1 MKKKDR
7 GGRVELLLMA
17 AFVAFFCAFVGPD
30 LVREAMS
37 AQVLEDGE
45 NVEAD
50 RTQPTGQSGMLK
62 SARGG
67 AEKENAGKRDGTEK
81 EIAGGRDGAGNG
93 AGYTGAAKS
102 LEGDKGEAGERAS
115 DTGMEPDAVSG
126 DGQDGSS
133 AGGQADVQG
142 DAAVGEQ
149 ADAQGDAAVG
159 GQADAQDDASAGGQA
174 DAQDDAAVDGQ
185 ADAQGDAA
193 AGGQADARGSERKDP
208 PDDVD
213 EAEGAGAEEQADTQ
227 SGAEEQSDLLDVEW
241 ADEGKYV
248 EVELAD
254 SGEHFVI
261 VPTEEEAGSD
271 EALAWEQKL
280 RWLKAQY
287 GGVFQ
292 IPMQQPE
299 EETALYA
306 VKLQD
311 WKQLR
316 GYVLLSEENSGR
328 VKPLA
333 ILKTMLEN
341 ELAGYDGEWS
351 VYIKNLNTGET
362 ILINDRPMKS
372 ASVMKLFVMGAVY
385 QAIGEGQIKYTDEN
399 RLRMNQMITESSNTA
414 ANEFLQ
420 QLGNGSYERGIAQV
434 NAFIQENGFSEQ
446 TIEYNGF
453 DDPAT
458 YTDSGHFNQ
467 VTAKDCGRMLEE
479 IYRRSWMNRMVSNE
493 IEEMLLAQKTRYKIA
508 EGLPDGVLCGN
519 KTGEMDTTENDAAI
533 IYSDA
538 CDYILVVLSD
548 GWSNKNQAISRI
560 SRLSQMTYNY
570 LNLAQYEIVEAK

>member
-1 MKKKDR
+1 M
-7 GGRVELLLMA
+7 
-17 AFVAFFCAFVGPD
+17 
-30 LVREAMS
+30 
-37 AQVLEDGE
+37 
-45 NVEAD
+45 
-50 RTQPTGQSGMLK
+50 
-62 SARGG
+62 
-67 AEKENAGKRDGTEK
+67 
-81 EIAGGRDGAGNG
+81 
-93 AGYTGAAKS
+93 
-102 LEGDKGEAGERAS
+102 
-115 DTGMEPDAVSG
+115 
-126 DGQDGSS
+126 
-133 AGGQADVQG
+133 
-142 DAAVGEQ
+142 
-149 ADAQGDAAVG
+149 
-159 GQADAQDDASAGGQA
+159 
-174 DAQDDAAVDGQ
+174 
-185 ADAQGDAA
+185 
-193 AGGQADARGSERKDP
+193 
-208 PDDVD
+208 D
-213 EAEGAGAEEQADTQ
+213 EAEGAGSEEQADTQ
-227 SGAEEQSDLLDVEW
+227 SGAEEQSDLFDVEW

-280 RWLKAQY
+280 RWLKARY

>member
-174 DAQDDAAVDGQ
+174 DAQGDAAVD
-185 ADAQGDAA
+185 
-193 AGGQADARGSERKDP
+193 GQADARGSERKDP